1 MREKATGERDFS
13 QGKMWRNITAQA
25 VPLTIAQLVQLLYN
39 VVDRIY
45 IGHLPGEGSLALTG
59 IGLTFPFVTLILA
72 FAALCGTG
80 GAPLFSIA
88 RGAGEDEKARR
99 IMGNAFTLVLILSV
113 AIMIVFYLFRVP
125 LLYLFG
131 ASDVT
136 IVYAESYL
144 KIYLIGVIFSMTATG
159 MNNFITA
166 LGHPRTAMWT
176 TVIGALL
183 NLILD
188 PIFIFA
194 LSMGVRGAALATV
207 LSQCVSAVWV
217 LHFLIAGKTDFTLK
231 PTYMRLQR
239 KTVREILGLGLSGFM
254 QQATNFVVQIVCNA
268 TLQNYGGD
276 LYVGIMTIVNSV
288 REIVQLP
295 VMGISNGAQPV
306 LGFNYGAKENGRVKE
321 GIRFMSIVGIVY
333 TAVMWLVIELLP
345 GVFLRI
351 FSTDA
356 AMIEFGV
363 RAMRLYFM
371 GFVFMSLQFAGQ
383 TVFVGLGKAR
393 RAIFFSILRKIV
405 IVVPLTLLLPMAWGL
420 GTDGVFIAEPISNV
434 IGGLACFV
442 TMWLTLYRKLPD
454 GRSDPDVVR

>member
-1 MREKATGERDFS
+1 MREKTTGERDFS

-25 VPLTIAQLVQLLYN
+25 IPLTIAQLVQLLYN
-39 VVDRIY
+39 IVDRIY

-88 RGAGEDEKARR
+88 RGAGENEKARQ
-99 IMGNAFTLVLILSV
+99 IMGNAFTLVLIFGV
-113 AIMIVFYLFRVP
+113 AVMAVFYIFRVP

-131 ASDVT
+131 ASDAT

-144 KIYLIGVIFSMTATG
+144 RIYLIGVVFSMIATG
-159 MNNFITA
+159 MNTFITA
-166 LGHPRTAMWT
+166 LGHPRIAMWT
-176 TVIGALL
+176 TVIGAVL
-183 NLILD
+183 NLALD
-188 PIFIFA
+188 PIFIFGF
-194 LSMGVRGAALATV
+194 SMGVRGAALATV
-207 LSQCVSAVWV
+207 ISQGVSAVWV

-231 PTYMRLQR
+231 LTYMRLR
-239 KTVREILGLGLSGFM
+239 ARTVREILGLGLSGFM
-254 QQATNFVVQIVCNA
+254 QQATNCVVQIVCNA

-295 VMGISNGAQPV
+295 VTGISNGAQPV
-306 LGFNYGAKENGRVKE
+306 LGFNYGAGENGRVKE
-321 GIRFMSIVGIVY
+321 GIRFMAIVGIVY
-333 TAVMWLVIELLP
+333 TAVMWLVIELIP
-345 GVFLRI
+345 GVFIRI
-351 FSTDA
+351 FSSDA
-356 AMIEFGV
+356 ATLEFGI

-393 RAIFFSILRKIV
+393 RAIFFSVLRKIV
-405 IVVPLTLLLPMAWGL
+405 IVVPLTVLLPMAWGL

-434 IGGLACFV
+434 IGGLACFL
-442 TMWLTLYRKLPD
+442 TMWLTLYRKLPV
-454 GRSDPDVVR
+454 GRSDADVL

>member
-1 MREKATGERDFS
+1 MREKTTGQRDFS

-99 IMGNAFTLVLILSV
+99 IMGNAFTLVLIFSV
-113 AIMIVFYLFRVP
+113 AIMAAFYIFRVP

-131 ASDVT
+131 ASDAT

-144 KIYLIGVIFSMTATG
+144 RIYLLGVIFSMIATG
-159 MNNFITA
+159 MNTFITA
-166 LGHPRTAMWT
+166 LGYPRIAMWT

-183 NLILD
+183 NLALD
-188 PIFIFA
+188 PIFIFG

-231 PTYMRLQR
+231 RSFMKLQR

-254 QQATNFVVQIVCNA
+254 QQATNCVVQIVCNA

-306 LGFNYGAKENGRVKE
+306 LGFNYGAKEYGRVKE
-321 GIRFMSIVGIVY
+321 GIRFMSIVGIIY
-333 TAVMWLVIELLP
+333 TAVMWLVIELVP
-345 GVFLRI
+345 GAFIRI
-351 FSTDA
+351 FSSDA
-356 AMIEFGV
+356 ATIEFGIH
-363 RAMRLYFM
+363 AMRLYFL
-371 GFVFMSLQFAGQ
+371 GFIGMSLQFAGQ

-442 TMWLTLYRKLPD
+442 TMWITLYRKLPD
-454 GRSDPDVVR
+454 GRSDMDVV